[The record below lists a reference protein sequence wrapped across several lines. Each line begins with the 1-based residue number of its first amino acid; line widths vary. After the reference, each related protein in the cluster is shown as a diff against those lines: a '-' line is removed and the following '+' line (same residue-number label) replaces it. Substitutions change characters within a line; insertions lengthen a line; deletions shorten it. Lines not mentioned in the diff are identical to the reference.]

1 MGVRYRGQDSLSKEL
16 LLMAQ
21 TEGRANN
28 AYFTGEGITE
38 AMGEKV
44 YTHAITRVNNIDQQ
58 SRAIFQEMQNLM
70 KKGDILSF
78 SLETRGHTGITSQNE
93 KQWTYIKSGRLDHSI
108 SQNAPRHSVG
118 EETLLSKINNWI
130 KLAHKRNEALQS
142 LSAVWILKNLPGL
155 TTHNRLSFFSHSLM
169 LFP

>member
-1 MGVRYRGQDSLSKEL
+1 
-16 LLMAQ
+16 
-21 TEGRANN
+21 
-28 AYFTGEGITE
+28 
-38 AMGEKV
+38 
-44 YTHAITRVNNIDQQ
+44 
-58 SRAIFQEMQNLM
+58 MQNLM

-78 SLETRGHTGITSQNE
+78 SLETRGHTGIISQNE
-93 KQWTYIKSGRLDHSI
+93 KQWTYINSGRLDHSI

>member
-21 TEGRANN
+21 TEGRADN

-58 SRAIFQEMQNLM
+58 SRAIFYLVYNFIILIIFLLM
-70 KKGDILSF
+70 
-78 SLETRGHTGITSQNE
+78 
-93 KQWTYIKSGRLDHSI
+93 
-108 SQNAPRHSVG
+108 
-118 EETLLSKINNWI
+118 
-130 KLAHKRNEALQS
+130 
-142 LSAVWILKNLPGL
+142 
-155 TTHNRLSFFSHSLM
+155 
-169 LFP
+169 